1 MARSPNPRQLPL
13 FGSGPLSSRLTDV
26 GRFREAAKQLRDRVS
41 HGSYDDEELQQFWEL
56 CALAEAILQMSSAEL
71 ADRAGFGETFFLTV
85 VRDRRRLKLTNF
97 LRALT
102 TFVEAADQRLRE
114 LGRSSSV
121 VAMEI
126 VGPLEEKSA
135 EIYLLSKSLGQ
146 MAREEID
153 RLDATRANDPARRT
167 IIAKQR
173 ELLVVFAE
181 GFEKIA
187 AALLPTDA
195 ETKNS
200 RNFDKAKKAI
210 SNLARG
216 LDSWWNKNQ
225 DDAVDW
231 IVRIPDLTAGVG
243 ALNLVGANMTVATSA
258 VAALV
263 GGSKVIDVIRKR
275 KKS

>member
-1 MARSPNPRQLPL
+1 L
-13 FGSGPLSSRLTDV
+13 FGSGPLSSGLTDV
-26 GRFREAAKQLRDRVS
+26 RRFRDAAQQLRDRVS
-41 HGSYDDEELQQFWEL
+41 HGSYDDDELRQFWEL
-56 CALAEAILQMSSAEL
+56 CALAEAILQMTGAEL
-71 ADRAGFGETFFLTV
+71 AERANFGETFFLTV
-85 VRDRRRLKLTNF
+85 VRDRRRPKLTNF

-114 LGRSSSV
+114 LGQSNAA
-121 VAMEI
+121 VATEI
-126 VGPLEEKSA
+126 VGPLEEKAA

-153 RLDATRANDPARRT
+153 RLDAARANDPTRRA

-173 ELLVVFAE
+173 ELLVLFAE

-187 AALLPTDA
+187 STLRPADKA
-195 ETKNS
+195 S

-216 LDSWWNKNQ
+216 LDAWWMKNQ
-225 DDAVDW
+225 GDAVDW
-231 IVRIPDLTAGVG
+231 IVRIPVLTAGVG

-263 GGSKVIDVIRKR
+263 GGPKVIDVIRKR
-275 KKS
+275 KKP

>member
-1 MARSPNPRQLPL
+1 M
-13 FGSGPLSSRLTDV
+13 
-26 GRFREAAKQLRDRVS
+26 
-41 HGSYDDEELQQFWEL
+41 
-56 CALAEAILQMSSAEL
+56 
-71 ADRAGFGETFFLTV
+71 
-85 VRDRRRLKLTNF
+85 
-97 LRALT
+97 
-102 TFVEAADQRLRE
+102 
-114 LGRSSSV
+114 
-121 VAMEI
+121 
-126 VGPLEEKSA
+126 
-135 EIYLLSKSLGQ
+135 
-146 MAREEID
+146 
-153 RLDATRANDPARRT
+153 
-167 IIAKQR
+167 
-173 ELLVVFAE
+173 
-181 GFEKIA
+181 
-187 AALLPTDA
+187 PTDA

-231 IVRIPDLTAGVG
+231 IVRIPVLTAGVG